1 MISRTDKVAGDE
13 KNVLLFVLCGSRIG
27 MIKVRAITSVISRK
41 SKVRPRHGLVMFFP
55 CPFFFFLFLSPSA
68 VLVVL
73 QGRLYALIVIAPVL
87 SGDGKWRDECTPPPL
102 TAATN

>member
-27 MIKVRAITSVISRK
+27 MIKVRAITFVISRK
-41 SKVRPRHGLVMFFP
+41 SKAQASTRPGYVLSLS
-55 CPFFFFLFLSPSA
+55 FLFLSPSA

-73 QGRLYALIVIAPVL
+73 QGRLYALIVVAPVL
-87 SGDGKWRDECTPPPL
+87 SGDSKWRDE
-102 TAATN
+102 